1 MQDHSNIL
9 TALGLTSQKKL
20 QPLV

>member
-20 QPLV
+20 QPLA